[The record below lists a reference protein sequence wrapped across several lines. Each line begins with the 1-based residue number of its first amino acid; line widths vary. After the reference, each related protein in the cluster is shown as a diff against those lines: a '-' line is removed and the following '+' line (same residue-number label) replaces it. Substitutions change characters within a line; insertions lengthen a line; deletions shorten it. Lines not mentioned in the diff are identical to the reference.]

1 MMKKM
6 TIVFVLL
13 AFACASLLM
22 TASCAKKAVKVEGE
36 GSKLTPPPAAGTPTG
51 PTVGPTAGPTDKE
64 PAKVD
69 DEAARKAEAERQAR
83 LRELEKAQKMRAELQ
98 AFESTHIYF
107 EFDKSDLKPEARV
120 VLEKKAAWL
129 RTYGDYKV
137 RVEGHCDDRGTN
149 EYNLALGERRANTAF
164 RYLNALGISAD
175 RMSTISY
182 GEERPVC
189 TERNEGCWT
198 KNRRDEFKLVK

>member
-6 TIVFVLL
+6 MIVFVLL
-13 AFACASLLM
+13 AFACVSLLM
-22 TASCAKKAVKVEGE
+22 TTSCAKKAVKVEGE
-36 GSKLTPPPAAGTPTG
+36 GSKLTPPPAAVTPTG
-51 PTVGPTAGPTDKE
+51 PTAGPIEKE

-83 LRELEKAQKMRAELQ
+83 LRELEKAQKLRAELQ

-120 VLEKKAAWL
+120 VLEKKASWL
-129 RTYGDYKV
+129 RTYGDYKL

-149 EYNLALGERRANTAF
+149 EYNLALGERRANAAF